1 MTQMTGMSRRGNLF
15 VISAPSG
22 SGKTTLVRRLLDT
35 LDDVQF
41 SISFTTRSARRRE
54 RDGIDYHFIA
64 EADFRSKIEDGEFL
78 EWAEVHGNLYGTSKI
93 ETEKIRAG
101 GEDILMDVDVQGATQ
116 VRKAQPDAL
125 TLFIMPPSFG
135 VLEKRLRGRTQDS
148 DKVIEGR
155 LNEARHEIH
164 HYKDYDY
171 VLVNDSVERTS
182 ELFKA
187 IVLAERMRPHLL
199 QDRIRPIIDSFKND

>member
-1 MTQMTGMSRRGNLF
+1 MTQMTGMTRRGNLF

-22 SGKTTLVRRLLDT
+22 SGKTTLVRRLLDS

-41 SISFTTRSARRRE
+41 SISFTTRSVRGSE

-78 EWAEVHGNLYGTSKI
+78 EWAEVHRNLYGTSKI

-116 VRKAQPDAL
+116 VRKAQPDAV

-135 VLEKRLRGRTQDS
+135 VLEERLRGRRQDS

-155 LNEARHEIH
+155 LDEARHEIH

-199 QDRIRPIIDSFKND
+199 QDRIRPILDTFKE

>member
-1 MTQMTGMSRRGNLF
+1 MTTRRGNLF

-41 SISFTTRSARRRE
+41 SISFTTRSVRGSE
-54 RDGIDYHFIA
+54 RDGIDYHFIT
-64 EADFRSKIEDGEFL
+64 EESFRSKIEEGEFL

-116 VRKAQPDAL
+116 VRKAQPDAV

-135 VLEKRLRGRTQDS
+135 VLEERLRGRRQDS

-155 LNEARHEIH
+155 LVEARHEIH

-187 IVLAERMRPHLL
+187 IVLSERMRPHLL
-199 QDRIRPIIDSFKND
+199 QDRIRPIVDTFKE

>member
-1 MTQMTGMSRRGNLF
+1 MTGTTGIARRGNLF

-22 SGKTTLVRRLLDT
+22 SGKTTLVRRLLDA
-35 LDDVQF
+35 LDDVRF
-41 SISFTTRSARRRE
+41 SISFTTRPLRGSE
-54 RDGIDYHFIA
+54 RDGADYHFVA
-64 EADFRSKIEDGEFL
+64 EDDFRAKIEDGEFL
-78 EWAEVHGNLYGTSKI
+78 EWAEVHGNLYGTSKT
-93 ETEKIRAG
+93 ETERIRNA
-101 GEDILMDVDVQGATQ
+101 GEDILLDVDVQGAAQ
-116 VRKAQPDAL
+116 VRKAQPDAV
-125 TLFIMPPSFG
+125 TLFIMPPSFT
-135 VLEKRLRGRTQDS
+135 VLEERLRGRRQDS
-148 DKVIEGR
+148 DEVIEGR

-199 QDRIRPIIDSFKND
+199 QDRIRPIIDSFKE

>member
-1 MTQMTGMSRRGNLF
+1 MTTTRRGNLF

-41 SISFTTRSARRRE
+41 SISFTTRSVRGSE

-64 EADFRSKIEDGEFL
+64 EKSFRSKIEDGEFL
-78 EWAEVHGNLYGTSKI
+78 EWAEVHGNLYGTSRI
-93 ETEKIRAG
+93 ETEKVRAG
-101 GEDILMDVDVQGATQ
+101 GEDIVMDVDVQGASQ
-116 VRKAQPDAL
+116 VRKAQPDAV

-135 VLEKRLRGRTQDS
+135 VLEERLRGRRQDS
-148 DKVIEGR
+148 DEVIEGR

-199 QDRIRPIIDSFKND
+199 QDRIRPILDTFKE

>member
-64 EADFRSKIEDGEFL
+64 EAYFRSKIEDGEFL

>member
-1 MTQMTGMSRRGNLF
+1 MTTRRGNLF

-41 SISFTTRSARRRE
+41 SISFTTRSVRGSE

-64 EADFRSKIEDGEFL
+64 EESFRSKIEEGEFL
-78 EWAEVHGNLYGTSKI
+78 EWAEVHGNLYGTSKT
-93 ETEKIRAG
+93 ETERIRAG
-101 GEDILMDVDVQGATQ
+101 GEDILMDVDVQGAMQ
-116 VRKAQPDAL
+116 VRKAQPDAV

-135 VLEKRLRGRTQDS
+135 VLEERLRGRRQDS

-155 LNEARHEIH
+155 LDEARHEIH
-164 HYKDYDY
+164 YYKDYDY

-199 QDRIRPIIDSFKND
+199 QDRIRPILDTFKE